1 MKPNYKH
8 RFFILRGYSFYCIPN
23 RYNEYD
29 AKYKLFYSHEN
40 SHEFIGYAD
49 TVAEAK
55 KRARWFLNYYL
66 L

>member
-1 MKPNYKH
+1 MRPTYKH
-8 RFFILRGYSFYCIPN
+8 RFFMIRGYSFYCIPN

-40 SHEFIGYAD
+40 SNEIIGYAD

-55 KRARWFLNYYL
+55 KIARTFLKYYFL
-66 L
+66 